1 MVLVLASKIP
11 RNHKPKTKIM
21 KKWIVLTVLIT
32 VGMMTVNAQNL
43 SFGAKAGVNFANLK
57 PDLDD
62 ASTRTSFHLGA
73 VAEIGISDKFS
84 VQPELLYSEQ
94 GAKDES
100 DDDEVVR
107 TNYLTLP
114 ILAKYYLTD
123 GLSLEAGPQIGF
135 LLTAEVEDD
144 GDTIDLKD
152 NTKGTDIGFAFGL
165 GYKLD
170 SGLNFGLRYFL
181 GSDINDVDGDSDKI
195 SNRVFQLSLGYFF

>member
-1 MVLVLASKIP
+1 
-11 RNHKPKTKIM
+11 M
-21 KKWIVLTVLIT
+21 KKWIVLTVLFAL
-32 VGMMTVNAQNL
+32 VSVPVSAQNL
-43 SFGAKAGVNFANLK
+43 SFGAKAGLNLANLK

-114 ILAKYYLTD
+114 IMAKYYLTE

-152 NTKGTDIGFAFGL
+152 NTKNTDIGIAFGL

-195 SNRVFQLSLGYFF
+195 SNKVFQLSLGYFF

>member
-1 MVLVLASKIP
+1 
-11 RNHKPKTKIM
+11 M
-21 KKWIVLTVLIT
+21 KKSILFSVLFV
-32 VGMMTVNAQNL
+32 VGFVTVNAQDL
-43 SFGAKAGVNFANLK
+43 SFGAKAGLNLATLK
-57 PDLDD
+57 PDLTD

-165 GYKLD
+165 GYKMD
-170 SGLNFGLRYFL
+170 NGLNFGLRYFL

>member
-1 MVLVLASKIP
+1 
-11 RNHKPKTKIM
+11 M
-21 KKWIVLTVLIT
+21 KKWIVFTVLFAFGIAAAS
-32 VGMMTVNAQNL
+32 AQDL
-43 SFGAKAGVNFANLK
+43 SFGAKAGVNLANLK

-73 VAEIGISDKFS
+73 VAEIGISDQFS

-94 GAKDES
+94 GAKDDS

-114 ILAKYYLTD
+114 IMAKYYLTD
-123 GLSLEAGPQIGF
+123 GLCIEAGPQIGF

-152 NTKGTDIGFAFGL
+152 NTKNTDIGLAFGL

-170 SGLNFGLRYFL
+170 SGLNFGIRYFL
-181 GSDINDVDGDSDKI
+181 GSDINDVEGDSDKI
-195 SNRVFQLSLGYFF
+195 SNRVFQISLGYFF

>member
-1 MVLVLASKIP
+1 M
-11 RNHKPKTKIM
+11 IM
-21 KKWIVLTVLIT
+21 KKWIVLTVLLVFGTIAT
-32 VGMMTVNAQNL
+32 QAQDL
-43 SFGAKAGVNFANLK
+43 SFGAKAGLNLANLK

-73 VAEIGISDKFS
+73 VLELGISDQFS
-84 VQPELLYSEQ
+84 IQPEILYSEQ
-94 GAKDES
+94 GAKDDS

-107 TNYLTLP
+107 TNYISLP
-114 ILAKYYLTD
+114 VMAKFYIID
-123 GLSLEAGPQIGF
+123 ALSIEVGPQFGF

-152 NTKGTDIGFAFGL
+152 NTKSTDVGFAVGL

-170 SGLNFGLRYFL
+170 SGLNFGLRYFS

-195 SNRVFQLSLGYFF
+195 SNRVFQISVGYFF